1 MFENCIL
8 LTSLP
13 DISIW
18 NTSNFKNMKSMFM
31 NCKSLTH
38 FPDISKWRIGM
49 DTNIDDLFEG
59 NFLLKVNILKN
70 NFSKNLFTKILK
82 NIIIF
87 FGNIWRKLE
96 SYNYNYFS
104 LIIFIIKIIFL
115 CIPILNLYWS
125 YHLDKTNISINNPV
139 EYFNLRNISLSIELL
154 KENQNDFINYVLN
167 YTDINENITF
177 EADER
182 NLKICCIIIGII
194 TPLNIIF
201 LSVFKC
207 KNLNKYI
214 ISVKIAFIL
223 TLFLILDFVSI
234 ITEIF
239 NLIYSNRIRNSLIK
253 YYIVS

>member
-38 FPDISKWRIGM
+38 FPDISKWRIGI

-115 CIPILNLYWS
+115 CIPI
-125 YHLDKTNISINNPV
+125 
-139 EYFNLRNISLSIELL
+139 
-154 KENQNDFINYVLN
+154 
-167 YTDINENITF
+167 
-177 EADER
+177 
-182 NLKICCIIIGII
+182 
-194 TPLNIIF
+194 
-201 LSVFKC
+201 
-207 KNLNKYI
+207 
-214 ISVKIAFIL
+214 
-223 TLFLILDFVSI
+223 
-234 ITEIF
+234 
-239 NLIYSNRIRNSLIK
+239 
-253 YYIVS
+253 